1 MKPVVREFVES
12 PFQLVCDGKGKIYF
26 NAHWIPSVDAEGL
39 IATTE
44 KKKGFLPIGKNPYL
58 KIPIFFR

>member
-26 NAHWIPSVDAEGL
+26 NAHWIPSVAHS
-39 IATTE
+39 T
-44 KKKGFLPIGKNPYL
+44 FL
-58 KIPIFFR
+58 